1 MLENFTQLTADQQHL
16 TETFAPVPTMPARG
30 LLDIDDADPEIRPF
44 TSEMVPDGLDI
55 HAPGA
60 KADATKIRAGLV
72 LLNFAHALQAVS
84 EIGTFGA
91 RKYSD
96 NGWKHVP
103 AGIDRYTDAL
113 LRHLLAE
120 GTGEYLDQDSGL
132 LHAAH
137 CAWNA
142 LARLEL
148 MLNEDL
154 QKSPFDDIVYQIM
167 TEK

>member
-1 MLENFTQLTADQQHL
+1 
-16 TETFAPVPTMPARG
+16 MPRPPLRERLNVEDVG
-30 LLDIDDADPEIRPF
+30 PQMRPF
-44 TSEMVPDGLDI
+44 TSETVPEGLSI

-72 LLNFAHALQAVS
+72 LLNFAHALQAVA

-96 NGWKHVP
+96 NGWKQVP

-148 MLNEDL
+148 MLNEEL
-154 QKSPFDDIVYQIM
+154 QPANALDQLAYETLMKDAQW
-167 TEK
+167 TAKTAAQN

>member
-1 MLENFTQLTADQQHL
+1 MLT
-16 TETFAPVPTMPARG
+16 PRRIS
-30 LLDIDDADPEIRPF
+30 LDIEDADPEMRPF
-44 TSEMVPDGLDI
+44 KSEAVPDGLDI

-84 EIGTFGA
+84 EVGTFGA

-96 NGWKHVP
+96 NGWREVP

-120 GTGEYLDQDSGL
+120 GTGEYLDQDSEL

-148 MLNEDL
+148 MLAQEPQRAD
-154 QKSPFDDIVYQIM
+154 PFDHIAYQMM